1 MKTIAVI
8 QARMGSSRLPNK
20 AMLHL
25 NGYPIIEWVASRT
38 QKAKQLSGVIIAIPN
53 TKQNDVLSWYLKSK
67 GFAVFRGDEADVL
80 GRMVNAAR
88 TLEATHVVRV
98 CADNPFVCWNAI
110 DDLVRFFMKESAD
123 YVYNHIPKNNRYPDG
138 IGAEIT
144 SMETLVKINKVA
156 TLPSHREHCFNYI
169 WENPNKFNIKTFD
182 PKNSAL
188 KKPYLKLDIDTL
200 EDYLY
205 ISKINAEIEERA
217 EDIIVNKC

>member
-25 NGYPIIEWVASRT
+25 NGYPIIEWVVSRV
-38 QKAKQLSGVIIAIPN
+38 QRAKSLNGVIVAIPN
-53 TKQNDVLSWYLKSK
+53 TKQDDVLAWFLQSK
-67 GFAVFRGDEADVL
+67 GFSVYRGDEFDVL

-88 TLEATHVVRV
+88 TLDATHFVRI

-110 DDLVRFFMKESAD
+110 DDLVD
-123 YVYNHIPKNNRYPDG
+123 YFNQYSPDYAYNHIPRNNLYPDG

-144 SMETLVKINKVA
+144 TMKTLEKINEVV
-156 TLPSHREHCFNYI
+156 TLASQREHCFNYI
-169 WENPNKFNIKTFD
+169 WENETHFNIKTFD
-182 PKNSAL
+182 PHLSSL
-188 KKPYLKLDIDTL
+188 RKPNLKLDIDTM

-205 ISKINAEIEERA
+205 ISKIEAGISEQS
-217 EDIIVNKC
+217 EDIIKNKC